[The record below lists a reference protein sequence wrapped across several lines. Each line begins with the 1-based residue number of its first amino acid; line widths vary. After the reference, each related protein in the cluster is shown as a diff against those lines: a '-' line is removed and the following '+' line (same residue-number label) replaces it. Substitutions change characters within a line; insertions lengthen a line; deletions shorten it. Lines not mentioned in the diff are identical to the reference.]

1 MLTKKIKVFIADDHE
16 IFRDGVKQ
24 LISNEP
30 DMEVVGTASSGEE
43 ALELLKEKPADVVI
57 MDIRMSGMNGL
68 ETSRTILKSDPNT
81 HILFFS
87 LYDRDDYVVT
97 ALEMGASGYILK
109 DTSNKIFLKGIRAVS
124 NGQFY
129 FTGDVTD
136 VLIKKYRE
144 LKDVKN
150 SPEISPSSI
159 QSSLSKREIQILN
172 MIREGKTN
180 KEIAEEYNLSV
191 RTIETHRMNILR
203 KFNVSN
209 FDELIKIDDETLG
222 NPGTS
227 E

>member
-30 DMEVVGTASSGEE
+30 DMEVIGTASSGEE
-43 ALELLKEKPADVVI
+43 ALELLKDNPADVVI

-68 ETSRTILKSDPNT
+68 ETSRAILKHDRNT

-144 LKDVKN
+144 LKYVKN
-150 SPEISPSSI
+150 SPEISSSSI
-159 QSSLSKREIQILN
+159 QSSLSKRENQILN
-172 MIREGKTN
+172 MIRDGKSN

-209 FDELIKIDDETLG
+209 FDELIKDSGSDSVVE
-222 NPGTS
+222 
-227 E
+227 